1 MEFVKNVLGVPI
13 RTKIWPHN
21 DALPY
26 FITDRYQIHEVL
38 IGNVKALFLSP
49 KGTLEPVNTLKK
61 HMMRIQKEE
70 SLPIVFIVPEINAY
84 RRKSLIQ
91 NNIPFIVP
99 DSQIYLPFMGV
110 LLQEHYAPSK
120 VPVEKFAPCTQV
132 LLFYYL
138 YEKKK
143 CLYMSEAV
151 SALDYSA
158 MAISKA
164 AKQLSDTGLFTERKE
179 GVLRV
184 LEPQYDRKELFVAA
198 LSYLINP
205 VKKRFYAEQKEQR
218 ENWYKAG
225 ITALAENSMLNPSA
239 VPCYAIARNAQVHG
253 TAELIDTEAQVE
265 VEIWKYDPGM
275 LARTDTVDLLSL
287 YMTLKDNNDERVE
300 EAIEEQMEAF
310 WKE

>member
-1 MEFVKNVLGVPI
+1 MEFIKNILGVPI
-13 RTKIWPHN
+13 RTKTWSYE

-26 FITDRYQIHEVL
+26 FITDRYQIHEVM

-49 KGTLEPVNTLKK
+49 KGTLDPVNTLKK

-70 SLPIVFIVPEINAY
+70 SLPVVFIVPEINAY
-84 RRKSLIQ
+84 RRKSFIQ

-120 VPVEKFAPCTQV
+120 IPVEKFAPCTQV

-151 SALDYSA
+151 SALNYSA

-164 AKQLSDTGLFTERKE
+164 AKQLSDSGLFTERKE
-179 GVLRV
+179 GVFRV
-184 LEPQYDRKELFVAA
+184 LEPQYERKELFDAA
-198 LSYLINP
+198 LPYLSSP
-205 VKKRFYAEQKEQR
+205 VKKRFFAEQKEQG
-218 ENWYKAG
+218 EDWYKAG
-225 ITALAENSMLNPSA
+225 ITALAESSMLNPSA
-239 VPCYAIARNAQVHG
+239 VPCYAIVRNVKVRG

-275 LARTDTVDLLSL
+275 LTHTDAVDLLSL
-287 YMTLKDNNDERVE
+287 YMTLKDSNDERVE
-300 EAIEEQMEAF
+300 EALEEQMEAF
-310 WKE
+310 WRE